1 MMEHGFL
8 LVGLETLG
16 SKKAWLEKADK

>member
-16 SKKAWLEKADK
+16 SKKAWLEKSDK